1 MSSKLD
7 INNVS
12 FEDSKTWKLIQKGH
26 TSGVFQLES
35 DLGKQWVSKIKPRNI
50 NELSAVL
57 ALLRPACLD
66 SGMTQQ
72 YYLIKSG
79 QEPPLKFQDPKIDSI
94 LEYTK
99 GVLIFQEQLMKFGSE
114 IAWTDLP
121 HIEKLVTVDKLRKG
135 IGKKDSKLIANL
147 RNSFIEGCI
156 RNGWSSE
163 IAHQLFELIENAGRY
178 AFNDAHAKKYAL
190 WSYRTAYLK
199 ANFPHQFYCVYMT
212 YSKMKQKPREEL
224 YNLINEARMLN
235 VTIFP
240 PMVTYKNSEFQIS
253 NIKGTDGIVY
263 GLSHIKQV
271 SLGDIKIINQH
282 DIETFQKL
290 INLLINPDLEKRI
303 RIQTLVGL
311 IQSGSC
317 DVYGISRVSMLG
329 LIDIIKNL
337 SVKEKKYL
345 SLHIDSCVDYKEVKN
360 ILWTISNDVSIKK
373 RKELVQSEV
382 SMWDTESK
390 DNLEQNLVLENQLL
404 GIEISTQE
412 DIVLG
417 KRRMSCKSCFSNYQ
431 NSKNKKGFL
440 VSRIKEIREIITK
453 RGRNKGSKMAQLTL
467 SDSTGSIKVACFAEV
482 YGGLKDLLEEN
493 RIYEFQLNGTGSGW
507 CIKSASISKKE

>member
-1 MSSKLD
+1 MTLD
-7 INNVS
+7 INNIS
-12 FEDSKTWKLIQKGH
+12 FEDKKTWKLIQNGY

-35 DLGKQWVSKIKPRNI
+35 DLGKQWASKIKPHNI

-114 IAWTDLP
+114 IAWTDLS

-147 RNSFIEGCI
+147 RNSFIDGCI
-156 RNGWSSE
+156 RNGRSSE
-163 IAHQLFELIENAGRY
+163 IAHQLFELIESAGRY

-235 VTIFP
+235 IAILPPTVTH
-240 PMVTYKNSEFQIS
+240 KNAEFQIS
-253 NIKGTDGIVY
+253 NINNVHGIVY

-271 SLGDIKIINQH
+271 SPNDIKIINQH
-282 DIETFQKL
+282 DIGTFQKL
-290 INLLINPDLEKRI
+290 INLLINPNLEKRI
-303 RIQTLVGL
+303 RIQTLIGL
-311 IQSGSC
+311 IQSGAC
-317 DVYGISRVSMLG
+317 DVYNISRTSMIG
-329 LIDIIKNL
+329 LVDIIKNL
-337 SVKEKKYL
+337 SVKEKEYL
-345 SLHIDSCVDYKEVKN
+345 SQYIDGCDDYEDVKN
-360 ILWTISNDVSIKK
+360 ILWTISNDVSVKK
-373 RKELVQSEV
+373 RKDLVQSEV
-382 SMWDTESK
+382 NMWDTESK
-390 DNLEQNLVLENQLL
+390 DNPEQNLVFENELL

-412 DIVLG
+412 GIVPG
-417 KRRMSCKSCFSNYQ
+417 KRRMSCKTCFSNYQ
-431 NSKNKKGFL
+431 NNQNKRGFL

-453 RGRNKGSKMAQLTL
+453 RGRNKGSQMAQLTL
-467 SDSTGSIKVACFAEV
+467 SDNTGSIRVACFAEV

-493 RIYEFQLNGTGSGW
+493 QIYEFQLNGTGSGW
-507 CIKSASISKKE
+507 CIKSASISKK

>member
-1 MSSKLD
+1 MLPKLD
-7 INNVS
+7 INNIS
-12 FEDSKTWKLIQKGH
+12 FEDSKTWNLIQKGH

-135 IGKKDSKLIANL
+135 IAKKDSKLIANL

-190 WSYRTAYLK
+190 WSYRAAYLK
-199 ANFPHQFYCVYMT
+199 ANYPYQFYCVYMT

-235 VTIFP
+235 ITIFP
-240 PMVTYKNSEFQIS
+240 PMVTHKNAEFQIS
-253 NIKGTDGIVY
+253 NIKGVNGIVY

-271 SLGDIKIINQH
+271 SLNDIKIINQH

-290 INLLINPDLEKRI
+290 INLLINPGLEKRI
-303 RIQTLVGL
+303 RIQTLTGL
-311 IQSGSC
+311 IQSGAC
-317 DVYGISRVSMLG
+317 DVYDISRISMLG
-329 LIDIIKNL
+329 LIDIVKNL
-337 SVKEKKYL
+337 SVKEKEYL
-345 SLHIDSCVDYKEVKN
+345 SRYMDDCKDYKEVKN
-360 ILWTISNDVSIKK
+360 ILWIISNEISIKK
-373 RKELVQSEV
+373 RKDLVQSEV
-382 SMWDTESK
+382 NMWDTESK
-390 DNLEQNLVLENQLL
+390 DNHEQNLILENELL

-412 DIVLG
+412 NIIPG
-417 KRRMSCKSCFSNYQ
+417 KRSMSCKACFSNYQ
-431 NSKNKKGFL
+431 SNENKRGFL

-453 RGRNKGSKMAQLTL
+453 RGRNKGSQMAQLTL
-467 SDSTGSIKVACFAEV
+467 SDNTGSIRVACFAEV

-493 RIYEFQLNGTGSGW
+493 QIYEFQLNGTGSGW